1 MCFSATTSF
10 TAGAVL
16 LVIGTMTVKKSGAKA
31 ELPFAMIPLFF
42 GVQQLIEGVIW
53 LTFPFD
59 APLLNTVMTYIYTVF
74 SHVLWPIYVPF
85 AALLLEPVP
94 RRRKIITAFFVV
106 GMAVGVYL
114 LYILVRYPVT
124 SEVVDQHIVYLSP
137 HFYALVV
144 MGSYL
149 AASCVSMFFS
159 SYKIIVVFG
168 IVALL
173 SFITAY
179 EFYTVSLISVWCF
192 FAAILSGLVYL
203 HFNRSEHLDG
213 LSRSTASLS

>member
-1 MCFSATTSF
+1 MCFSATASF
-10 TAGAVL
+10 SAGAVL
-16 LVIGTMTVKKSGAKA
+16 LAIGTITVKKSESKA
-31 ELPFAMIPLFF
+31 ELPFAMIPLLF

-53 LTFPFD
+53 LTFQFD
-59 APLLNTVMTYIYTVF
+59 APLLNTVMTYLYTLF
-74 SHVLWPIYVPF
+74 SHVLWPVYIPF
-85 AALLLEPVP
+85 AVLLLEPVHM
-94 RRRKIITAFFVV
+94 RRKMITAFFVV
-106 GMAVGVYL
+106 GMVVGVYL

-137 HFYALVV
+137 HFYALAV

-159 SYKIIVVFG
+159 SYKVIVVFG

-173 SFITAY
+173 SFIAAY
-179 EFYTVSLISVWCF
+179 EFYTQSLISVWCF

-203 HFNRSEHLDG
+203 HINRSENLEVS
-213 LSRSTASLS
+213 LKSTLRY

>member
-1 MCFSATTSF
+1 MCFSASASF
-10 TAGAVL
+10 SAGAVL
-16 LVIGTMTVKKSGAKA
+16 LAIGTITVKRSGSKA
-31 ELPFAMIPLFF
+31 ELPFAMIPLLF

-53 LTFPFD
+53 LTFQFD
-59 APLLNTVMTYIYTVF
+59 APLLNTVMTYLYTLF
-74 SHVLWPIYVPF
+74 SHVLWPVYIPF
-85 AALLLEPVP
+85 AVLLLEPVH
-94 RRRKIITAFFVV
+94 RHRKMITAFFVV
-106 GMAVGVYL
+106 GMVVGVYL

-137 HFYALVV
+137 HFYALAV

-159 SYKIIVVFG
+159 SYKVVVVFG

-173 SFITAY
+173 SFIAAY
-179 EFYTVSLISVWCF
+179 EFYTQSLISVWCF

-203 HFNRSEHLDG
+203 HINRSENLEVS
-213 LSRSTASLS
+213 LKSTLRY